1 MSYSDDIDP
10 SIAALLAETNDSLPE
25 SSADIKADEK
35 QIEQKEYEVQ
45 LQKQHN
51 AMMSV
56 PKVKNGIPEVDL
68 SVKAFRPIEKFFED
82 EPSTVYDDPAY
93 YKTCLT
99 GEGQSS
105 QRLHQLLI
113 KYLKCEDKKDRAVY
127 RQQIITAY
135 WEFLRSLAPKM
146 ANPNIAECKKMAMR
160 FGIVLPSLFR
170 PEQKDFFARS
180 IEKNTSGEPVLYVD
194 EWIREIALGN
204 LKLSTTD
211 EVPMRASKTPA
222 AEAQRL
228 QQLKSKNSGKLQSI
242 ESIVNSKESERNT
255 LEYEITDRITSLTT
269 HEEIIGLE
277 PHRAPYTDIQK
288 KLFAE
293 ITQRFHALQK
303 IDRELMNYLEELQEA
318 KEIEQSLN
326 NKTGQFV
333 EEVSVGTE
341 DILTEMT
348 TIRQMAKMTCGRQG
362 NQFPIFTREFFH
374 CFDKSTGFRENVLR
388 ELAWIESIDPQCF
401 CRVHK
406 NVMHRIVP
414 YVLLVPTYGDNGF
427 CWEPFDRMNRVTSRG
442 RIVIP
447 MYPRDL
453 KIACLTAVADLR
465 WQVAKEKASYDWM
478 TDGLTGHYYQYV
490 EEHKMKGDVKQFFI
504 EDYILWIT
512 KESLGTQKLEKEVRG
527 IFWRYLPFPQELK
540 DTLKTR
546 SLVYQE
552 LYQRDIN
559 RSMSDGY

>member
-1 MSYSDDIDP
+1 
-10 SIAALLAETNDSLPE
+10 
-25 SSADIKADEK
+25 
-35 QIEQKEYEVQ
+35 
-45 LQKQHN
+45 
-51 AMMSV
+51 
-56 PKVKNGIPEVDL
+56 
-68 SVKAFRPIEKFFED
+68 
-82 EPSTVYDDPAY
+82 
-93 YKTCLT
+93 
-99 GEGQSS
+99 
-105 QRLHQLLI
+105 
-113 KYLKCEDKKDRAVY
+113 
-127 RQQIITAY
+127 
-135 WEFLRSLAPKM
+135 
-146 ANPNIAECKKMAMR
+146 
-160 FGIVLPSLFR
+160 
-170 PEQKDFFARS
+170 
-180 IEKNTSGEPVLYVD
+180 
-194 EWIREIALGN
+194 
-204 LKLSTTD
+204 
-211 EVPMRASKTPA
+211 MRASKTPA

-303 IDRELMNYLEELQEA
+303 IDRELMNCLDELQEA

-326 NKTGQFV
+326 DKTGQFV

-478 TDGLTGHYYQYV
+478 TDGLTGHYYQYI